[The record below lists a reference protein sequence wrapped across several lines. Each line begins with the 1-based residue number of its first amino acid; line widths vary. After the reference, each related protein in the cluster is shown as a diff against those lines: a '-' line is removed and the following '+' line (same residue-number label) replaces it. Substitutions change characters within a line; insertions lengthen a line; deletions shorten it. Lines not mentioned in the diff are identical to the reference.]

1 MRHKAVS
8 GPCDKS
14 TTICL
19 FADQTDAKDAPARIT
34 QVIPSE
40 QLTDSMLAA
49 RSATAYKQ
57 GSGTRHAP
65 SVTVEQGL
73 ASPSNVFNLME
84 STLMVRKLVGACSL
98 VALLASGAA
107 AQSFPQQFTF
117 VGNPPTPALYMGQF
131 SPGGNLSMTGQGLL
145 PFQIWCVD
153 PLEYVYPNQ
162 VYNPAQI
169 TPFSSTDFSNTMAEF
184 TQANHTN
191 AANDVAAEIEYQ
203 KAAYLGLQMDL
214 DPANAVSYQA
224 AIWIV
229 MGYDSSNLGLAG
241 WSVDGVTSGDIT
253 TANGY
258 ITAMGSSWSTIQ
270 VPDWGVINGGNNVQE
285 FIYKAQP
292 GGHLTS
298 LVPEPA
304 TMGLVAMGIVGMAG
318 ASFRR
323 RKRTK

>member
-14 TTICL
+14 ATICP
-19 FADQTDAKDAPARIT
+19 FAHQTDAKDAPAKIT

-49 RSATAYKQ
+49 RSATALKQ

-65 SVTVEQGL
+65 RVTVEQGL

-98 VALLASGAA
+98 LALLASGAA
-107 AQSFPQQFTF
+107 AQSFSQVFTF
-117 VGNPPTPALYMGQF
+117 VGNPANPDVYTGSFAAGPNEF
-131 SPGGNLSMTGQGLL
+131 MTGQ
-145 PFQIWCVD
+145 PPATNFQIWCVD
-153 PLEYVYPNQ
+153 PLQFVNPNQ

-169 TPFSSTDFSNTMAEF
+169 TPFSSSNFSNTLAEF
-184 TQANHTN
+184 SQPGH
-191 AANDVAAEIEYQ
+191 AAVGAAALDDYK
-203 KAAYLGLQMDL
+203 KAAYLGLEMNSAA
-214 DPANAVSYQA
+214 PANFESYQF
-224 AIWIV
+224 AIWLV
-229 MGYDSSNLGLAG
+229 MGYTPIAG
-241 WSVDGVTSGDIT
+241 YNGWTIETGGNVA

-258 ITAMGSSWSTIQ
+258 ITAMGTSWQSIPTS
-270 VPDWGVINGGNNVQE
+270 DWGVITGGNTVQE
-285 FIYKAQP
+285 FIYQAQP

-304 TMGLVAMGIVGMAG
+304 TMSLVAMGIVGMAG